1 MNSPQTT
8 LSATSAGN
16 PSGGGERVASEA
28 VGSEH
33 ASNEQAGNEL
43 AANERF
49 RQAMS
54 ASNIGMAIVSKD
66 GIWLEVNPALCAMLG
81 YRVDELRGHH
91 FSEVTHPDDLAI
103 SNHLVAALVS
113 GALASVDEHKRYVH
127 RDGSDVWVQLN
138 VAVMRDEDGKPQY
151 FISHMRD
158 IRGELEADL
167 ALSARMAEHGA
178 ALDASNRQ
186 LQLFADAV
194 AHDLRA
200 PLRSIESFSALLSE
214 RAGERLDET
223 DRDYLARIRAAASRM
238 TGLLAALTELSHV
251 TRAEMRV
258 APVDLS
264 LLADWVGAELQDA
277 DPRHRGEVVV
287 QPGLQV
293 EGDERLLKLMLNQ
306 LMHNA
311 WKFSCER
318 GSYERG
324 TSEPGLGE
332 STAEPVPV
340 RIEVRGEVVGRS
352 LLLSIQDQG
361 TGFDMRYAHKLFE
374 PFQRLHGPDQGGGH
388 GLGLAIARRVAER
401 HRGQLRAQ
409 SQPGAGSTF
418 TVELPVSATGEENPN
433 A

>member
-1 MNSPQTT
+1 MP
-8 LSATSAGN
+8 AD
-16 PSGGGERVASEA
+16 
-28 VGSEH
+28 
-33 ASNEQAGNEL
+33 QAGDD
-43 AANERF
+43 RF
-49 RQAMS
+49 RLAMA
-54 ASNIGMAIVSKD
+54 ASNIGMAIVSLE
-66 GIWLEVNPALCAMLG
+66 GVWLEVNPAFCAMLG
-81 YRVDELRGHH
+81 YRVDELLGHH
-91 FSEVTHPDDLAI
+91 YSEVTHPDDLAI

-127 RDGSDVWVQLN
+127 RDGADVWVQLN
-138 VAVMRDEDGKPQY
+138 VAVMRDEDGAPQY

-158 IRGELEADL
+158 IRGEREADM
-167 ALSARMAEHGA
+167 AMSARMAEHDA

-200 PLRSIESFSALLSE
+200 PLRSIESFSALLGE
-214 RAGERLDET
+214 RAGERLNET

-251 TRAEMRV
+251 TRADMRI

-277 DPRHRGEVVV
+277 DPRHRGEVSV

-318 GSYERG
+318 AADG
-324 TSEPGLGE
+324 
-332 STAEPVPV
+332 APVS
-340 RIEVRGEVVGRS
+340 IQVRGEAAGGR

-388 GLGLAIARRVAER
+388 GLGLAIARRVVER
-401 HRGQLRAQ
+401 HRGQLRAH

-418 TVELPVSATGEENPN
+418 TVELPVESAGEENRN

>member
-1 MNSPQTT
+1 MT
-8 LSATSAGN
+8 LPHATMPAD
-16 PSGGGERVASEA
+16 
-28 VGSEH
+28 
-33 ASNEQAGNEL
+33 QAGDD
-43 AANERF
+43 RF
-49 RQAMS
+49 RLAMA
-54 ASNIGMAIVSKD
+54 ASNIGMAIVSLD
-66 GIWLEVNPALCAMLG
+66 GIWVEVNPALCAMLG

-91 FSEVTHPDDLAI
+91 FNEVTHPDDLAI
-103 SNHLVAALVS
+103 SNHLVSALVS
-113 GALASVDEHKRYVH
+113 GDLASVDEHKRYVH

-158 IRGELEADL
+158 IRGEREADL
-167 ALSARMAEHGA
+167 ASNALIAERIAEHGA

-200 PLRSIESFSALLSE
+200 PLRSIESFSALLVE
-214 RAGERLDET
+214 RAVERLSET

-251 TRAEMRV
+251 TRAEMRI

-277 DPRHRGEVVV
+277 DPRHRGEVSV

-293 EGDERLLKLMLNQ
+293 DGDERLLKVMLNQ

-318 GSYERG
+318 D
-324 TSEPGLGE
+324 GE
-332 STAEPVPV
+332 GAAV
-340 RIEVRGEVVGRS
+340 RIQVRGEVVGRR

-361 TGFDMRYAHKLFE
+361 SGFDMRYAHKLFE

-401 HRGQLRAQ
+401 HRGQLRGH

-418 TVELPVSATGEENPN
+418 TVELPVAAAGEDKAN

>member
-1 MNSPQTT
+1 MPHYAMSLPHAPSNAPK
-8 LSATSAGN
+8 AGDD
-16 PSGGGERVASEA
+16 
-28 VGSEH
+28 
-33 ASNEQAGNEL
+33 
-43 AANERF
+43 RF
-49 RQAMS
+49 RQAMT
-54 ASNIGMAIVSKD
+54 ASNIGMAIVSID
-66 GIWLEVNPALCAMLG
+66 GIWLEVNPALCALLG

-91 FSEVTHPDDLAI
+91 YSEVTHPDDLAI
-103 SNHLVAALVS
+103 SQHLVAALVS

-138 VAVMRDEDGKPQY
+138 VAVMRDEDGTAQY

-158 IRGELEADL
+158 IRGEREAGMK
-167 ALSARMAEHGA
+167 LSARAEERSA
-178 ALDASNRQ
+178 QLDASHRQ

-200 PLRSIESFSALLSE
+200 PLRSIESFSALLNE
-214 RAGERLDET
+214 RAAERLNET

-251 TRAEMRV
+251 TRTQMRI

-277 DPRHRGEVVV
+277 DPHHRAQISV

-311 WKFSCER
+311 WKFTCER
-318 GSYERG
+318 SAARHAAAQASAQPAG
-324 TSEPGLGE
+324 EPE
-332 STAEPVPV
+332 PV
-340 RIEVRGEVVGRS
+340 RIEVFGERS
-352 LLLSIQDQG
+352 GDRLVLSIRDQG

-388 GLGLAIARRVAER
+388 GLGLAIAWRVVER
-401 HRGQLRAQ
+401 HRGQLRAH
-409 SQPGAGSTF
+409 SQPDAGSTF
-418 TVELPVSATGEENPN
+418 TVELPVVSAGEDIPN

>member
-1 MNSPQTT
+1 MPAH
-8 LSATSAGN
+8 SAADD
-16 PSGGGERVASEA
+16 
-28 VGSEH
+28 
-33 ASNEQAGNEL
+33 
-43 AANERF
+43 RF
-49 RQAMS
+49 RLAMA
-54 ASNIGMAIVSKD
+54 ASNIGMAIVSPD
-66 GIWLEVNPALCAMLG
+66 GIWLEVNPAMCAMLG
-81 YRVDELRGHH
+81 YRIDELTGHH
-91 FSEVTHPDDLAI
+91 YSEVTHPDDLAI
-103 SNHLVAALVS
+103 SDNLVAALVS

-138 VAVMRDEDGKPQY
+138 VAVMRDEDGAPQY

-158 IRGELEADL
+158 IRGERAAGM
-167 ALSARMAEHGA
+167 ALSVRMAEHGA

-200 PLRSIESFSALLSE
+200 PLRSIESFSALLGE
-214 RAGERLDET
+214 RAVERLNET

-251 TRAEMRV
+251 TRADMRI

-264 LLADWVGAELQDA
+264 LLADWVGAELQDT
-277 DPRHRGEVVV
+277 DPRHRGEINV

-311 WKFSCER
+311 WKFSRER
-318 GSYERG
+318 D
-324 TSEPGLGE
+324 
-332 STAEPVPV
+332 AEDAPVN
-340 RIEVRGEVVGRS
+340 IQVRGEVAGGR

-361 TGFDMRYAHKLFE
+361 SGFDMRYAHKLFE

-388 GLGLAIARRVAER
+388 GLGLAIARRVVER
-401 HRGQLRAQ
+401 HRGQLRAH

-418 TVELPVSATGEENPN
+418 TVELPVVSAGEEKPN

>member
-1 MNSPQTT
+1 MPHYAMSLPHAPSNAPK
-8 LSATSAGN
+8 AGDD
-16 PSGGGERVASEA
+16 
-28 VGSEH
+28 
-33 ASNEQAGNEL
+33 
-43 AANERF
+43 RF
-49 RQAMS
+49 RQAMT
-54 ASNIGMAIVSKD
+54 ASNIGMAIVSID
-66 GIWLEVNPALCAMLG
+66 GIWLEVNPALCALLG

-91 FSEVTHPDDLAI
+91 YSEVTHPDDLAI
-103 SNHLVAALVS
+103 SQHLVAALVS

-138 VAVMRDEDGKPQY
+138 VAVMRDEDGTAQY

-158 IRGELEADL
+158 IRGEREAGME
-167 ALSARMAEHGA
+167 LSARAEERSA
-178 ALDASNRQ
+178 QLDASHRQ

-200 PLRSIESFSALLSE
+200 PLRSIESFSALLNE
-214 RAGERLDET
+214 RAAERLNET

-251 TRAEMRV
+251 TRTQMRI

-277 DPRHRGEVVV
+277 DPHHRAQISV

-311 WKFSCER
+311 WKFTCER
-318 GSYERG
+318 SAARHAAAQASAQPAG
-324 TSEPGLGE
+324 EPE
-332 STAEPVPV
+332 PV
-340 RIEVRGEVVGRS
+340 RIEVFGERYGDRLV
-352 LLLSIQDQG
+352 LSIRDQG

-388 GLGLAIARRVAER
+388 GLGLAIAWRVVER
-401 HRGQLRAQ
+401 HRGQMRAH
-409 SQPGAGSTF
+409 SQPDAGSTF
-418 TVELPVSATGEENPN
+418 TVELPVVSAGEDIPN

>member
-1 MNSPQTT
+1 MSLPRATT
-8 LSATSAGN
+8 TADHATAA
-16 PSGGGERVASEA
+16 VASKM
-28 VGSEH
+28 GDD
-33 ASNEQAGNEL
+33 
-43 AANERF
+43 RF
-49 RQAMS
+49 RQAMA
-54 ASNIGMAIVSKD
+54 ASNIGMAIVSIE
-66 GIWLEVNPALCAMLG
+66 GIWLEINPALCAMLG
-81 YRVDELRGHH
+81 YREDELRGHH
-91 FSEVTHPDDLAI
+91 YSEVTHPDDLAI
-103 SNHLVAALVS
+103 SNNLVTALVNGS
-113 GALASVDEHKRYVH
+113 LASVDEHKRYVH
-127 RDGSDVWVQLN
+127 RDGSEVWVQLN
-138 VAVMRDEDGKPQY
+138 VAVMRDESGAPQY

-158 IRGELEADL
+158 IRGEREAGI
-167 ALSARMAEHGA
+167 ALSARIEERGA

-214 RAGERLDET
+214 RAIERLNET
-223 DRDYLARIRAAASRM
+223 DRDYLGRIRAAASRM
-238 TGLLAALTELSHV
+238 TSLLAALTELSHV

-264 LLADWVGAELQDA
+264 LLVDWVGAELQDA
-277 DPRHRGEVVV
+277 DPRHRGEVSV

-318 GSYERG
+318 EGQVE
-324 TSEPGLGE
+324 
-332 STAEPVPV
+332 PV
-340 RIEVRGEVVGRS
+340 RIEVSGETVAGR
-352 LLLSIQDQG
+352 LLLTIRDHG
-361 TGFDMRYAHKLFE
+361 AGFDMRYAHKLFE

-388 GLGLAIARRVAER
+388 GLGLAIARRVVER
-401 HRGQLRAQ
+401 HRGELRAH

-418 TVELPVSATGEENPN
+418 IVELPVAATGEENPD